1 MLAGRTPWSI
11 TDKTQKRSIQ
21 VHACL
26 KIIFNS
32 LHAEREG
39 GCNPDDVNMSTI
51 GRYLRN
57 NIHNIFTY
65 RRLMHNMTIW
75 NDLSTFLY
83 IIAAKKDR
91 FENTSGYNNTHVTA
105 NQTLL
110 LLYIVSV

>member
-1 MLAGRTPWSI
+1 
-11 TDKTQKRSIQ
+11 
-21 VHACL
+21 
-26 KIIFNS
+26 
-32 LHAEREG
+32 
-39 GCNPDDVNMSTI
+39 MSTI

-75 NDLSTFLY
+75 NDLSAFLY
-83 IIAAKKDR
+83 IIAAKKYR

-110 LLYIVSV
+110 LLYIVSVEMVTLLQSAADQSGIESLRY